1 MRENFAVEKDYGITD
16 EEYEIVDEP
25 YLGYQVHLNKL
36 SCGWRPLFQ
45 MHKNIKI
52 FKELE
57 DFCLKNKMSLA
68 SIFFR
73 SANTNLW
80 KVKAFCSIVKK
91 SVNCVYLICKK
102 SNRRERGVMAYE
114 IDFISVKESEAKQDA
129 DAILIRWKNEDSYKI
144 AVYDGGFQAH
154 GEKMQEHLDSYYFE
168 AEQDKVID
176 AVIVSHPDQDH
187 TSGLKVILEN
197 YTVNALY
204 MNRPWIYAQ
213 ELYDNN
219 RVIDGRITENSL
231 GDRLKKKYSYIA
243 DLEEIADEKGI
254 PIYEV
259 FEGTV
264 IENVFT
270 VLSPSR
276 DFYLD
281 LIVESDKTPLEEY
294 SNRGVVYEFA
304 QKVSMYIK
312 KKLENWFNETLREEV
327 ITSVENEMSV
337 VLFGAMEEENFL
349 LVGDAGLRALNKAN
363 SYAIANGIS
372 LKDDITIMQ
381 IPHHG
386 GRHNVS
392 TSLLN
397 EIIGEPVKEGEECG
411 KDAFVCAADKS
422 DHPLQMVVNAYVRRG
437 VRVYTAKGNII
448 HHHKNMP
455 ERPGWTTASNMTFDP
470 NVEEWND

>member
-1 MRENFAVEKDYGITD
+1 
-16 EEYEIVDEP
+16 
-25 YLGYQVHLNKL
+25 
-36 SCGWRPLFQ
+36 
-45 MHKNIKI
+45 
-52 FKELE
+52 
-57 DFCLKNKMSLA
+57 
-68 SIFFR
+68 
-73 SANTNLW
+73 
-80 KVKAFCSIVKK
+80 
-91 SVNCVYLICKK
+91 
-102 SNRRERGVMAYE
+102 MAYE

-129 DAILIRWKNEDSYKI
+129 DAILIRWKKEDSYKI

-168 AEQDKVID
+168 GDQDKVID

-219 RVIDGRITENSL
+219 RVTDGRITEGSL

-254 PIYEV
+254 PIYEA

-264 IENVFT
+264 IEDVFT

-276 DFYLD
+276 YFYLD
-281 LIVESDKTPLEEY
+281 LILESDKTPLVEY
-294 SNRGVVYEFA
+294 SNRAILYEFT
-304 QKVSMYIK
+304 QKVSKYIK
-312 KKLENWFNETLREEV
+312 KKLEDWRSETLREDV
-327 ITSVENEMSV
+327 TTSEENEMSV
-337 VLFGAMEEENFL
+337 VLLGAMEEESFL
-349 LVGDAGLRALNKAN
+349 LVGDAGLRALNNAN
-363 SYAIANGIS
+363 SYATENGIS

-392 TSLLN
+392 SSLLN
-397 EIIGEPVKEGEECG
+397 DIIGKPVKEGEKCG

-422 DHPLQMVVNAYVRRG
+422 DHPLQVVVNAYIRRG

-448 HHHKNMP
+448 HHSRNMP
-455 ERPGWTTASNMTFDP
+455 ERSGWTTVSNMPFDP
-470 NVEEWND
+470 NVEDWNE